1 MDEEEARG
9 PRAMSMLGAAG
20 WALLVEVVFAIVLQA
35 VEGARGGTSADLVTL
50 TIGRVLAYALVLF
63 AILRV
68 HEPESPIREVLAV
81 RGARPLHVLFGL
93 VIGASLSPG
102 ASFVNELVTKRYPP
116 TEAETEAMER
126 LLAAHTVGQ
135 RVAVV
140 LTLGLVLPV
149 ADELFF
155 RGVLFGRLERSAPRR
170 RDLVVLATAVLDTVV
185 LASVRGVPSMFVTA
199 LALGLLRARAHS
211 AVPAAAARVAF
222 FLVSL
227 GSIALGKPEWEP
239 SWRAALGSAAV
250 GALALASFVALTR
263 SRPVGCNDDGA

>member
-20 WALLVEVVFAIVLQA
+20 WALLVEVVFVIVVQA
-35 VEGARGGTSADLVTL
+35 VEGARGGGSADLVTL
-50 TIGRVLAYALVLF
+50 TIGRLLAYALVLF

-68 HEPESPIREVLAV
+68 HEPESAIRDVLAV
-81 RGARPLHVLFGL
+81 RTARPLHVVLGL
-93 VIGASLSPG
+93 VVGAALSPA
-102 ASFVNELVTKRYPP
+102 ASFVNDLVTKRYPP
-116 TEAETEAMER
+116 SEAETEAMER

-135 RVAVV
+135 RIAIV
-140 LTLGLVLPV
+140 LTLGIALPV

-155 RGVLFGRLERSAPRR
+155 RGALFGPLERGAPRR
-170 RDLVVLATAVLDTVV
+170 RDLVVLAVAVLDTLV

-199 LALGLLRARAHS
+199 LALGLLRARAGS
-211 AVPAAAARVAF
+211 ALPAAAARVAF

-239 SWRAALGSAAV
+239 SWRAALGSTCVAAV
-250 GALALASFVALTR
+250 ALGAFVALTAR
-263 SRPVGCNDDGA
+263 QSPEPAR